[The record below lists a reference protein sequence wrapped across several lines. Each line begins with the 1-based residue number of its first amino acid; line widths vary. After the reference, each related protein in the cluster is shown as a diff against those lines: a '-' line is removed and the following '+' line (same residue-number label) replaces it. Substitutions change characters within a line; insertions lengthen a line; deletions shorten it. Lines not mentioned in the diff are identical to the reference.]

1 MNSEQMASV
10 VCNAVGGLTTLHST
24 CVHQA
29 KMIEELRQQLKE
41 QELEIECRASVW
53 QSKEGEYETEIAE
66 LQKKVDGDCT
76 QDLVGIVKQA
86 AQTKIDSLKEEVAEL
101 RAEKERDT
109 IAEVRSAR
117 DRALQEVDDL
127 KEFRQG
133 VADYLELADPELVEP
148 EDVSNALEE
157 LRADLEDERDTCGL
171 LKNFA
176 MKVHNQVYGTDYD
189 DEDIATSFDYDCI
202 IGKMIDDEKEQ

>member
-76 QDLVGIVKQA
+76 QDPAG
-86 AQTKIDSLKEEVAEL
+86 S
-101 RAEKERDT
+101 
-109 IAEVRSAR
+109 
-117 DRALQEVDDL
+117 
-127 KEFRQG
+127 
-133 VADYLELADPELVEP
+133 
-148 EDVSNALEE
+148 
-157 LRADLEDERDTCGL
+157 
-171 LKNFA
+171 
-176 MKVHNQVYGTDYD
+176 
-189 DEDIATSFDYDCI
+189 
-202 IGKMIDDEKEQ
+202 